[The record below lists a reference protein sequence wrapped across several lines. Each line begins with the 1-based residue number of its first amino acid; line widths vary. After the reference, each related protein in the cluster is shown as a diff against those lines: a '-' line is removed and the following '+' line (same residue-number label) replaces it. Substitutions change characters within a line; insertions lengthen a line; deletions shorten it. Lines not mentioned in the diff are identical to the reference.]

1 MFIALTICFFVFCTI
16 MAISL
21 WAIARTLFGFAKFLV
36 YFILGL
42 ITIFLVFGGLGCILL
57 FILMI

>member
-21 WAIARTLFGFAKFLV
+21 WASARTLFGFAKFFV

-42 ITIFLVFGGLGCILL
+42 VTIAIILGGLGSILL